1 MKLISTNPSTGEEI
15 GSVESTTPAEIDKI
29 VAKAKQAQN
38 NWAKMPLQKRITA
51 VESFVKVSEGRRD
64 EIAELIAR
72 ETGRT
77 IESSYGNVDGGFRY
91 FRAYCSQA
99 EKYLAPTIFNKTT
112 EMRHEPHGVVAAIC
126 PWNYPF
132 MNVAWQ
138 CGQALIAG
146 NAIVYK
152 NSELNPMFAK
162 LLAELVAQS
171 DLPDGIFSV
180 IFGDGKIGEYLARSD
195 VDMISFTGS
204 SATGRKLAAIAGEKL
219 IPIAAELGG
228 SAPLIIFEDFEI
240 DDEFFEYIWQRRFK
254 VTGQACDAVKRL
266 IVHKSKF
273 NEVVTRLAKLIAKKK
288 VGDAM
293 DETVDMGPLIS
304 LKQLE
309 KLEAQVFDAVK
320 KGAKV
325 ICGGARPASLANGG
339 GQFYEPTLLANIS
352 RDMKV
357 WREETF
363 GPVLPVVSFDTEDE
377 AIDLAN
383 DTEYGLNA
391 HVFTNDAAKFARAAD
406 QIKVGMIGQNYA
418 SIWDPELPFGGAKSS
433 GLGRTHGAT
442 GWAEVTEIKVVA
454 RS

>member
-15 GSVESTTPAEIDKI
+15 GAVEFTTPAEIDKI
-29 VAKAKQAQN
+29 VAKANQAQEA
-38 NWAKMPLQKRITA
+38 WAKMPLKKRIAA
-51 VESFVKVSEGRRD
+51 VESFVKIAENRRD

-77 IESSYGNVDGGFRY
+77 IESSYANVDGGFKY

-99 EKYLAPTIFNKTT
+99 EKYLASEIFNETT
-112 EMRHEPHGVVAAIC
+112 EIQHQPHGVVAAIC

-171 DLPDGIFSV
+171 DLPDGVFNV
-180 IFGDGKIGEYLARSD
+180 IFGDGKVGEYLARSD

-204 SATGRKLAAIAGEKL
+204 SATGRKLAQLAGEKL
-219 IPIAAELGG
+219 IPTAAELGG
-228 SAPLIIFEDFEI
+228 SAPLVIIEDFEI
-240 DDEFFEYIWQRRFK
+240 DDEFIEYIWQRRFK

-266 IVHKSKF
+266 IVHKNKF
-273 NEVVTRLAKLIAKKK
+273 DEVVTRLKKLIAKKK

-293 DETVDMGPLIS
+293 DEKSDMGPLIS

-309 KLEAQVFDAVK
+309 KLEMQVTDAVK

-325 ICGGARPASLANGG
+325 ICGGARPSNLGG
-339 GQFYEPTLLANIS
+339 GYFYEPTVLTNVTQ
-352 RDMKV
+352 DMKV
-357 WREETF
+357 WHEETF

-377 AIDLAN
+377 AIELAN

-391 HVFTNDAAKFARAAD
+391 HVFTNDAAKFARAAN

>member
-15 GSVESTTPAEIDKI
+15 GAVESTTPAEIDKI
-29 VAKAKQAQN
+29 IAKAKQAQKV
-38 NWAKMPLQKRITA
+38 WAKMPLQKRIAA
-51 VESFVKVSEGRRD
+51 VESFVKVSENRRD

-77 IESSYGNVDGGFRY
+77 INSAHGNVDGGIRY

-99 EKYLAPTIFNKTT
+99 EKYLAPEIFNETT
-112 EMRHEPHGVVAAIC
+112 EIRHEPHGVAAAIC

-162 LLAELVAQS
+162 LMAELVAQS
-171 DLPDGIFSV
+171 DLPDGVFNV
-180 IFGDGKIGEYLARSD
+180 IFGDGKVGEYLARSD

-228 SAPLIIFEDFEI
+228 SAPVIIFEDVEI
-240 DDEFFEYIWQRRFK
+240 DEDLIENIWSRRFIGA
-254 VTGQACDAVKRL
+254 GQLCDAYKRL

-273 NEVVTRLAKLIAKKK
+273 DEVVARLAKLIAKKK
-288 VGDAM
+288 IGDAM

-309 KLEAQVFDAVK
+309 KLEAQVADAAE

-325 ICGGARPASLANGG
+325 ICGCHRPANSGEG
-339 GQFYEPTLLANIS
+339 YFYEPTVLANIT

-363 GPVLPVVSFDTEDE
+363 GPVLPVVSFYTEDE

-418 SIWDPELPFGGAKSS
+418 SIWDPALPFGGAKSS

-454 RS
+454 RVL

>member
-15 GSVESTTPAEIDKI
+15 GAAESTTSAEIDKI
-29 VAKAKQAQN
+29 VAKAKQAQKT
-38 NWAKMPLQKRITA
+38 WAKMPLQKRIAA
-51 VESFVKVSEGRRD
+51 VESFVKAAENRRD

-77 IESSYGNVDGGFRY
+77 IESSYGNVDGGFKY

-99 EKYLAPTIFNKTT
+99 EKHLLPEIFNETT
-112 EMRHEPHGVVAAIC
+112 EIRHEPHGVVAAIC

-152 NSELNPMFAK
+152 NSELNLMFAK
-162 LLAELVAQS
+162 FLAELVAQS
-171 DLPDGIFSV
+171 DLPEGVFNV

-228 SAPLIIFEDFEI
+228 SAPLIVFEDFEI
-240 DDEFFEYIWQRRFK
+240 DDKLIEFIWNMRF
-254 VTGQACDAVKRL
+254 VMNGQACDAVKRL

-273 NEVVTRLAKLIAKKK
+273 DEVVTRLAKLIAKKK
-288 VGDAM
+288 IGDAM
-293 DETVDMGPLIS
+293 DEKSDMGPLIS

-309 KLEAQVFDAVK
+309 KLEAQVADAVK

-325 ICGGARPASLANGG
+325 TCGGARPAHLANGG
-339 GQFYEPTLLANIS
+339 G
-352 RDMKV
+352 
-357 WREETF
+357 
-363 GPVLPVVSFDTEDE
+363 
-377 AIDLAN
+377 AIL
-383 DTEYGLNA
+383 
-391 HVFTNDAAKFARAAD
+391 
-406 QIKVGMIGQNYA
+406 
-418 SIWDPELPFGGAKSS
+418 
-433 GLGRTHGAT
+433 
-442 GWAEVTEIKVVA
+442 
-454 RS
+454 